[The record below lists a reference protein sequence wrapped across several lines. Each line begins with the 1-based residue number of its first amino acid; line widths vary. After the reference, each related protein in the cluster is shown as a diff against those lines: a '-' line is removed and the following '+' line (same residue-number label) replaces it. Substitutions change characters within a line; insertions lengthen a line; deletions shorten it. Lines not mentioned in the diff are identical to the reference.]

1 MRPNQFV
8 GHTLQSHGAKLA
20 RVHMHD
26 WLILL
31 LLAVIDGCLN
41 LIEPFHRYVS
51 SDLMTDLKYP
61 FKMQD
66 TVPMWA
72 VPIYAVILPCIIFM
86 IYYLYKRDV
95 YDLHH
100 AILGL
105 AYSVL
110 VTAVITDSIKD
121 AVGRPRPN
129 FYYRCFPDG
138 VAVFDPMNGDV
149 LCTGDAKIIKE
160 GYKSFPSGHSAW
172 SFAGLGFLAWYLC
185 GKIKVFDKRGHA
197 AKLCIVVLPY
207 LFAALVAIS
216 RVDDY
221 WHHWTDV
228 FAGSILGCVVSSV
241 CYLQFFPL
249 PHYINGW
256 ATHAFNRIV
265 EENGFHTEMET
276 AHLRNEQLGPTATD
290 GTSDLDILENGRRK

>member
-1 MRPNQFV
+1 MCRNKKW
-8 GHTLQSHGAKLA
+8 HTLKSHGGKLA

-31 LLAVIDGCLN
+31 LLAAIDGGLN

-51 SDLMTDLKYP
+51 SELMTDLKYP
-61 FKMQD
+61 LKIPD

-72 VPIYAVILPCIIFM
+72 VPMYAVVLPCIIFL
-86 IYYLYKRDV
+86 IYYLCKRDV

-110 VTAVITDSIKD
+110 VTEVITDSIKD
-121 AVGRPRPN
+121 AVGRPCPN

-138 VAVFDPMNGDV
+138 V
-149 LCTGDAKIIKE
+149 LCTGDAKLVKE
-160 GYKSFPSGHSAW
+160 GYKSFPSGHSSCRHG
-172 SFAGLGFLAWYLC
+172 SFADLGFLAWYLC

-197 AKLCIVVLPY
+197 AKLCIILLPY

-216 RVDDY
+216 
-221 WHHWTDV
+221 
-228 FAGSILGCVVSSV
+228 F
-241 CYLQFFPL
+241 CYLQFFPF
-249 PHYINGW
+249 PHYINGDW
-256 ATHAFNRIV
+256 ATHAFNRIM
-265 EENGFHTEMET
+265 EENGFHSPSTEMET
-276 AHLRNEQLGPTATD
+276 THFRHECGAQLGFSVRD
-290 GTSDLDILENGRRK
+290 GMPDLDPLENGRRN

>member
-1 MRPNQFV
+1 MPPENQFV
-8 GHTLQSHGAKLA
+8 VHTLKSHGTKVA
-20 RVHMHD
+20 RLHMHD

-31 LLAVIDGCLN
+31 LLAAIDLSLN

-51 SDLMTDLKYP
+51 SELMTDLKYP
-61 FKMQD
+61 LKIPD

-72 VPIYAVILPCIIFM
+72 VPV
-86 IYYLYKRDV
+86 R
-95 YDLHH
+95 
-100 AILGL
+100 L

-129 FYYRCFPDG
+129 FFYRCFPTG
-138 VAVFDPMNGDV
+138 EPAFDPVNGDV
-149 LCTGDAKIIKE
+149 LCYGDKKLVKE
-160 GYKSFPSGHSAW
+160 GYKSFPSGHSSW

-185 GKIKVFDKRGHA
+185 GKIKVFDRRGHA

-207 LFAALVAIS
+207 LAASLVAIS

-228 FAGSILGCVVSSV
+228 FAGSLIGIVVSAV
-241 CYLQFFPL
+241 CYLQFFPF
-249 PHYINGW
+249 PHYNNGW
-256 ATHAFNRIV
+256 APHAFNRIM
-265 EENGFHTEMET
+265 EENGFHSTSSSSSLEMET
-276 AHLRNEQLGPTATD
+276 SYMRQEQLGSSGRNGMP
-290 GTSDLDILENGRRK
+290 DLDALENGRR